1 MRPHTV
7 RTATRV
13 FCAAAALLAA
23 LGLVVL
29 ASASQ
34 VRGAAVNGDAFFFVK
49 RQGVSLAIGVA
60 AAFVASRMR
69 PAAWRALAPW
79 LAVLTVLLL
88 AGVLGLGPKI
98 GGSRRWLHLG
108 GFSFQPSELAKL
120 TVAMMLAWWIARV
133 PRRIPR
139 FREGLF
145 IPGAGLGLVLLLVL
159 LEPDFGTTVV
169 IGMLGWLVLC
179 VAGAPPKTLVLG
191 ALLGSAAL
199 FGYVRLDP
207 VRWARV
213 DTWLHPERHP
223 ELARQTLESKRAF
236 MAGGA
241 AVNFGG
247 GMQKHN
253 YLPEVHTDFVFAN
266 VGEELGVCGT
276 LGVAGLFLALT
287 ICGSL
292 ISRGAADT
300 FTSFL
305 ALGLTVAIALQALLN
320 MCVVTGALPT
330 KGLALPFFSYGG
342 SNLIV
347 TLLECGILAGLGRA
361 ASRDSMA
368 GELGRLDSA

>member
-1 MRPHTV
+1 MHPHTV

-23 LGLVVL
+23 AGIVVL

-34 VRGAAVNGDAFFFVK
+34 VRGVAVSGDAFFFVK
-49 RQGVSLAIGVA
+49 RQGISLAIGVA

-69 PAAWRALAPW
+69 PAAWRTLAPW
-79 LAVLTVLLL
+79 LAALTVLLL
-88 AGVLGLGPKI
+88 AVVLGLGPKI

-120 TVAMMLAWWIARV
+120 SVALMFAWWIARV
-133 PRRIPR
+133 PRRMSR
-139 FREGLF
+139 FREGLV
-145 IPGAGLGLVLLLVL
+145 IPGAGLGLVLGLVL
-159 LEPDFGTTVV
+159 REPDFGTTVV
-169 IGMLGWLVLC
+169 IGMLGWLVLF

-191 ALLGSAAL
+191 AVLASVAL
-199 FGYVRLDP
+199 YGYLRLDP

-223 ELARQTLESKRAF
+223 ELARQTLESKKAF

-266 VGEELGVCGT
+266 VGEELGVGGT
-276 LGVAGLFLALT
+276 LGVAALFLTLT
-287 ICGSL
+287 VCGSL
-292 ISRGAADT
+292 ISRGAADS

-320 MCVVTGALPT
+320 MCVVTGSLPT